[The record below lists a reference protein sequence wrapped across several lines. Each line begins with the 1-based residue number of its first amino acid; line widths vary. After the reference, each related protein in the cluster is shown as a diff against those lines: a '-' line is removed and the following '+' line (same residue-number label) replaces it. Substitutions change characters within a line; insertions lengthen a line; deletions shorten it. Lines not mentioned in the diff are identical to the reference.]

1 MYFSKHRVTIE
12 IDENGHNDRNVDYEI
27 TRQKAIE
34 KELDCEFIRINSDGK
49 DLLKSILIL
58 LIYWIWQDIQSH

>member
-1 MYFSKHRVTIE
+1 MYFSKHRLAIE
-12 IDENGHNDRNVDYEI
+12 IDENGYNNRNVDYEI

-58 LIYWIWQDIQSH
+58 LICWIWQDIQSH